1 MSKVAEPHLLMCA
14 SAPSGGNALQAT
26 AGRFSSAQRVAS
38 PTIIALPEMQ
48 EWIAAA
54 RLEPAEIDE
63 VDMDF

>member
-1 MSKVAEPHLLMCA
+1 MSA
-14 SAPSGGNALQAT
+14 SAPSGANALQAT